1 MEGHARRPAS
11 GPGPVEME
19 EKIIASIRD
28 HRKNAGLTQEGLAA
42 AIGVSRQT
50 IISIERGRYV
60 PSLPLAL
67 KIARFFK
74 RPVDDMFRL
83 EEGNRDD

>member
-1 MEGHARRPAS
+1 MNDRVQNYVKEL
-11 GPGPVEME
+11 
-19 EKIIASIRD
+19 
-28 HRKNAGLTQEGLAA
+28 RKERGLTQEELAA

-67 KIARFFK
+67 KIAGFF
-74 RPVDDMFRL
+74 RCSTDEMFKL
-83 EEGNRDD
+83 EEI